1 MSCTSLRI
9 AGSTAKVQLRRL
21 AAVALIA
28 LAGTGNTFAAE
39 ISVIGTS
46 YSTDLSLEFDDPFRG
61 VNIAVSE
68 TITSTSPIS
77 TSKDITAQ
85 AYPGLEPS
93 SSGWPRI
100 AAQAEAD
107 LLTVSTDTQHR
118 TPDGGHAW
126 ATAESVLSFRTL
138 QDLTVPLSFDFLLLG
153 TPYSAG
159 FVSLFDQTSGLTL
172 FSYSWECCGFSSSTV
187 PWLLGGSGYTAS
199 ITVDQ
204 WLLASHTYE
213 LTLHGSTFAKQDSQS
228 LRISASGLTPIAAP
242 VPEPQTYAL
251 MLVGL
256 FVVGGGLWRNRRAV
270 DGVRP
275 RLAL

>member
-1 MSCTSLRI
+1 MI
-9 AGSTAKVQLRRL
+9 
-21 AAVALIA
+21 AAVG
-28 LAGTGNTFAAE
+28 AGTAAAAE
-39 ISVIGTS
+39 ISVISTT

-68 TITSTSPIS
+68 AITSSSPIS
-77 TSKDITAQ
+77 TSRDITAQ
-85 AYPGLEPS
+85 AYPGYEDS

-100 AAQAEAD
+100 AAKADAD
-107 LLTVSTDTQHR
+107 LLSVATDTQHR
-118 TPDGGHAW
+118 TPDGGHSW

-172 FSYSWECCGFSSSTV
+172 FSYSWDCCGFVSSTV
-187 PWLLGGSGYTAS
+187 PWSLGGSGYTAS

-213 LTLHGSTFAKQDSQS
+213 LALHGSTYAKQDSQS
-228 LRISASGLTPIAAP
+228 LRIAASGLTPIAAP

-256 FVVGGGLWRNRRAV
+256 CVVGGGLWRNRR
-270 DGVRP
+270 GVVGVTP
-275 RLAL
+275 RLAP